1 MFSYSIYAVLSYPIV
16 TLSPVISQ
24 VVDTAQMTFYD
35 QLKLVRESNII
46 IGVHGAGL
54 MFIMFAAEEV
64 RKKRELLIMD
74 LG

>member
-74 LG
+74 VG